1 LALAFAFENK
11 RFTVS
16 TTFFTDFSSASKA
29 WWARWFL
36 DSQYH
41 QKNKKHTLLDYRYF
55 MDETFRF
62 YFAIMMDFHNNK
74 IVPMLALIQPGCIES
89 WYDVLLLDE
98 VLDCSGLLLVERLRR
113 GLKISHQSFLEVF
126 TPGRRMKRPSDLM
139 IR

>member
-1 LALAFAFENK
+1 
-11 RFTVS
+11 
-16 TTFFTDFSSASKA
+16 
-29 WWARWFL
+29 
-36 DSQYH
+36 
-41 QKNKKHTLLDYRYF
+41 
-55 MDETFRF
+55 
-62 YFAIMMDFHNNK
+62 
-74 IVPMLALIQPGCIES
+74 MLALIQPGCIES